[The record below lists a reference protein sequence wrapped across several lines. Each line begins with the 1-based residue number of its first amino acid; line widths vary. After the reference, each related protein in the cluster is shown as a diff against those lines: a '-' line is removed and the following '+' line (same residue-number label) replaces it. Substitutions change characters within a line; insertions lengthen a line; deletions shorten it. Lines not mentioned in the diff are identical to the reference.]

1 METNHELGP
10 HSWLDASAIR
20 TASDT
25 VLGGILLV
33 GGTVA
38 IWDVGGMPF
47 RHLSEYDT
55 GDFPAVVGLLLCVVG
70 VILLVRGAYVGSPH
84 AVPPSPRDFL
94 IVVAGVA
101 VFYLAMWGLGRRPLL
116 SLGVAEFVTIS
127 ALVLA
132 VGIAL
137 ARASRAR
144 ATGMVLLGLLLS
156 VVGLS
161 PIESVPRLTMGLIA
175 LWDGI
180 AVITLLFGLFVV
192 ADGIICLVSPPLLL
206 ATYARQVR
214 GRHNPQVPS
223 LAVHSMRI
231 GAALATA
238 VACYYA
244 YVFIAAALAIVVVSG
259 YPFKPNFTTAGFV
272 LVLAFGGFGVACKI
286 LGWHNPQVPTLTA
299 LSMRIAATL
308 AIAASCCL
316 AYLLKASAVDV
327 VLVLAFGGFGV
338 ACKILGWN
346 RLVLFLALPFGNV
359 LETNLGITMKI
370 YGYSAVFLTRPI
382 SGVLLLLTVAILTT
396 GVLLS
401 ARRGLIRQRPRP
413 ARMC

>member
-1 METNHELGP
+1 
-10 HSWLDASAIR
+10 
-20 TASDT
+20 
-25 VLGGILLV
+25 
-33 GGTVA
+33 
-38 IWDVGGMPF
+38 
-47 RHLSEYDT
+47 
-55 GDFPAVVGLLLCVVG
+55 
-70 VILLVRGAYVGSPH
+70 
-84 AVPPSPRDFL
+84 
-94 IVVAGVA
+94 
-101 VFYLAMWGLGRRPLL
+101 
-116 SLGVAEFVTIS
+116 
-127 ALVLA
+127 
-132 VGIAL
+132 
-137 ARASRAR
+137 
-144 ATGMVLLGLLLS
+144 
-156 VVGLS
+156 
-161 PIESVPRLTMGLIA
+161 
-175 LWDGI
+175 
-180 AVITLLFGLFVV
+180 
-192 ADGIICLVSPPLLL
+192 
-206 ATYARQVR
+206 
-214 GRHNPQVPS
+214 
-223 LAVHSMRI
+223 MRI
-231 GAALATA
+231 EAALATA
-238 VACYYA
+238 AACYYA
-244 YVFIAAALAIVVVSG
+244 YVFIAAALDTVAVSE
-259 YPFKPNFTTAGFV
+259 YAFKPNFITAGFV
-272 LVLAFGGFGVACKI
+272 LVLAFGGFGVAFKI